1 MQEGDQMKTFS
12 AFVFLIALSP
22 LVVLAQ
28 DKTPPPAKDQKV
40 TVYYFHRVNRCSGCR
55 HAEAVT
61 TDALK
66 ENFAAAM
73 EKGTLKFASLAVDG
87 PAAEK
92 AIAED
97 FGAFGPSVF
106 IAYPKD
112 GKIEKVELDK
122 MWDKLSE
129 GEKAYKAYV
138 AENLK
143 KYLP

>member
-1 MQEGDQMKTFS
+1 MKTFS
-12 AFVFLIALSP
+12 AFVFLIALCP
-22 LVVLAQ
+22 LFLLAE

-55 HAEAVT
+55 NAEAKT
-61 TDALK
+61 FEAAK
-66 ENFAAAM
+66 EAFAVQI
-73 EKGTLKFASLAVDG
+73 EKGQLILKSVAVDG
-87 PAAEK
+87 PADEK
-92 AIAED
+92 KVAGE

-122 MWDKLSE
+122 MWDKLRE

-138 AENLK
+138 VENLK
-143 KYLP
+143 KYLL